1 MLTKKKCGMFLNT
14 TELQTGEIENPLSF
28 FLTVFLLSFKLKMKI
43 FLQKIDYSTFFLFI
57 LNIKSN

>member
-1 MLTKKKCGMFLNT
+1 MLAKKKCGMFLNK

-28 FLTVFLLSFKLKMKI
+28 FLTGFLLSFKLKMKI